1 MGEGLSKV
9 TFNLLNFDNPSLF
22 PFRAFRENKRI
33 YNYFFNKYVFSSRKV
48 YLCRPIQLFKPQ
60 LLLHYTQTNTVKRN
74 NSNKKPYESLPS
86 ICFPKYLHHIVL

>member
-9 TFNLLNFDNPSLF
+9 NKLNVTFDNPSLF

-74 NSNKKPYESLPS
+74 NSNKKTYESLPS